1 MKPPD
6 VAVADLALDLTLAA
20 HTSLPVL
27 ISARQDH
34 AMRLAAEIA
43 GNGANGSRLHVVDAA
58 NVAEVIHLVTGEEPA
73 SRRSRRTVMLCD
85 VATLDCRQQDALTA
99 AVIARCRAAAPCGW
113 RLITTTSVTLTDP
126 VIAARFAPR
135 LFYLLN
141 AIHIVA

>member
-27 ISARQDH
+27 ISARQDD

-43 GNGANGSRLHVVDAA
+43 GNGGRLHVVDAA
-58 NVAEVIHLVTGEEPA
+58 NVAEVIHLVTCEPA
-73 SRRSRRTVMLCD
+73 PRHSRRTVVLRD
-85 VATLDCRQQDALTA
+85 VDTLDCRQQDALTA

-113 RLITTTSVTLTDP
+113 RLITTTSATLTDP
-126 VIAARFAPR
+126 AIAARFAPR

>member
-34 AMRLAAEIA
+34 AMRLAAEIT

-58 NVAEVIHLVTGEEPA
+58 NVAEVIHLVTCEN
-73 SRRSRRTVMLCD
+73 RRR
-85 VATLDCRQQDALTA
+85 ATA
-99 AVIARCRAAAPCGW
+99 AGPWCCA
-113 RLITTTSVTLTDP
+113 TST
-126 VIAARFAPR
+126 RS
-135 LFYLLN
+135 
-141 AIHIVA
+141 IVGSRMR

>member
-6 VAVADLALDLTLAA
+6 AAVADLALDLTLAA

-27 ISARQDH
+27 ISAHQDH

-43 GNGANGSRLHVVDAA
+43 GNGGRLHVVDAA
-58 NVAEVIHLVTGEEPA
+58 NVAEVIHLVTCEEPA

-85 VATLDCRQQDALTA
+85 VDTLDCRQQDALSA
-99 AVIARCRAAAPCGW
+99 AVITRCRAAAPCGW
-113 RLITTTSVTLTDP
+113 RLITTTSATLTDP
-126 VIAARFAPR
+126 AIAARFAPR

>member
-34 AMRLAAEIA
+34 AMRLAAEIT

-58 NVAEVIHLVTGEEPA
+58 NVAEVIHLVTCEPA
-73 SRRSRRTVMLCD
+73 PRHSRRTVVLRD
-85 VATLDCRQQDALTA
+85 VDTLDCRQQDALSA
-99 AVIARCRAAAPCGW
+99 AVITRCRAAAPCGW

>member
-6 VAVADLALDLTLAA
+6 VTVADLALDLTLAA
-20 HTSLPVL
+20 NTSLPVL
-27 ISARQDH
+27 ISARQDD

-43 GNGANGSRLHVVDAA
+43 GNGGRLHVVDAA
-58 NVAEVIHLVTGEEPA
+58 NVAEVIHLVTCEEPA
-73 SRRSRRTVMLCD
+73 PRRSRRTVMLRD
-85 VATLDCRQQDALTA
+85 VDTLDCRQQDALTA

>member
-6 VAVADLALDLTLAA
+6 DAVADLALDLTLAA

-27 ISARQDH
+27 ISARQDD

-43 GNGANGSRLHVVDAA
+43 GNGANGGRLHAVDAA
-58 NVAEVIHLVTGEEPA
+58 DLAEFIHLLTCEEPA
-73 SRRSRRTVMLCD
+73 PSHRRRTVVLRD
-85 VATLDCRQQDALTA
+85 VDTLDCGQQDALTA

>member
-6 VAVADLALDLTLAA
+6 VTVADLALDLTLAA
-20 HTSLPVL
+20 NTSLPVL
-27 ISARQDH
+27 ISARQDD

-43 GNGANGSRLHVVDAA
+43 GNGANGGRLHAVDAA
-58 NVAEVIHLVTGEEPA
+58 DLAEFIHLLTCEEPA
-73 SRRSRRTVMLCD
+73 PSHRRRTVVLRD
-85 VATLDCRQQDALTA
+85 VDTLDCRQQDALTA

-113 RLITTTSVTLTDP
+113 RLITTTSGTLTDP